1 MFSTF
6 TVCRFPLF
14 IAFPPFPPRPPLP
27 PVEFA
32 VADPPLADALDV
44 LGPELDVEVELLL
57 PLLTAELLLVLTLR
71 FELVGTSLLLL
82 VFLLVFAFLLV
93 FLLELLILFE
103 FLLLFCALFTL
114 FALFV
119 LVLTTDTSPEP
130 GFPGGMG
137 LPGLF
142 PGVVEPPPP
151 QNAPFPRSHEAPRPL
166 LAVSTGEKPP
176 PLWS

>member
-1 MFSTF
+1 
-6 TVCRFPLF
+6 
-14 IAFPPFPPRPPLP
+14 
-27 PVEFA
+27 VEFA

-44 LGPELDVEVELLL
+44 LGPELDVAVELLL

-71 FELVGTSLLLL
+71 FELLDTSLLLL

-93 FLLELLILFE
+93 FLLLFR
-103 FLLLFCALFTL
+103 ALSTL

-130 GFPGGMG
+130 GLPGGIG

-142 PGVVEPPPP
+142 PGVVGPPPP

-166 LAVSTGEKPP
+166 LAVSAGENPP
-176 PLWS
+176 ILWSWACADPA